1 MYTFAIGEVPMT
13 SVRVAAAAAGLVL
26 VTAMALSY
34 DALAELGRAA
44 GILPVLSWI
53 YPVLIDGLLV
63 VGVVAAVT
71 LRQAKVR
78 IRAYAWI
85 VIAGATAI
93 SVVGNGTHAL
103 AHGGVLVLPAWGA
116 VLASAVPAGSL
127 ASALHLLVV
136 IVRHS
141 GRAPAGPAAPVL
153 TARSEDCATAASPEP
168 RPRAALKGTSRPAGA
183 VGERVR
189 SLLGAGEDALRAG
202 GEARA
207 ALIREVARESGASA
221 AHVRKLAAA
230 MERPPL
236 TEEIA

>member
-1 MYTFAIGEVPMT
+1 MT

-71 LRQAKVR
+71 LRQARVR
-78 IRAYAWI
+78 IRLYAWA
-85 VIAGATAI
+85 VISGATAI

-136 IVRHS
+136 IARHS
-141 GRAPAGPAAPVL
+141 GHAPAGTAAPVP
-153 TARSEDCATAASPEP
+153 TARSVDCATARSDEP
-168 RPRAALKGTSRPAGA
+168 GMRDALKRAPQPAGA

-189 SLLGAGEDALRAG
+189 SLLSAGEGALRAG
-202 GEARA
+202 GPTRA
-207 ALIREVARESGASA
+207 ALIRDVARESGASP

-230 MERPPL
+230 MRPHL
-236 TEEIA
+236 TEEVA